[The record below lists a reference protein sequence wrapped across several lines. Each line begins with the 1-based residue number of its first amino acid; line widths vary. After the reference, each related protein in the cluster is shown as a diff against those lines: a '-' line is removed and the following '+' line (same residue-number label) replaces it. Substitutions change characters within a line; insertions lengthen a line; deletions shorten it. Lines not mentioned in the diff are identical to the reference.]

1 VDGPAAP
8 AEAWPGWTELLRVL
22 AFQGG
27 YNTSLVLLGVTLL
40 GAAAGT
46 VGSFALLRRRA
57 LMSDVLS
64 HASLPGLC
72 LAFLAAVA
80 LGASGRSLPVLLA
93 GAAATGILGVL
104 AVQALSAR
112 LPEDA
117 AMGAVLSTFFGAGFV
132 LLSFIQNLGTG
143 EEGGLAKF
151 IYGQT
156 AAMAVPDALA
166 ILLVALGAV
175 AVTALL
181 FKEFRLACFDPDFA
195 QAQGFAVGRIDL
207 ALMALVV
214 AVTVVGLR
222 AVGLILSIALLIIPA
237 AAARFWSERLWV
249 VTLLAALFGA
259 LSGYLGA
266 AASALLPRFPA
277 GGVIVL
283 VAGAVFVLSLLLA
296 PARGVL
302 ATAVRHA
309 RLRLRIASQHLLRA
323 ALEAGERTGD
333 GPAAPV
339 PLAELRLHRRFGRAF
354 LALVLASLRLRGLAA
369 RAEGG
374 AVLLTE
380 AGRREALRVTRNHRL
395 WERFLVDHAEL
406 APSHVDHSAD
416 LVEHVLSPAMVAE
429 LERQLAAAAAAEGSA
444 ARQQRH
450 VGLPPSVHPLSE
462 GSAA

>member
-1 VDGPAAP
+1 MDGLAGPAP
-8 AEAWPGWTELLRVL
+8 GWPGWGELLRVL
-22 AFQGG
+22 AFAGG

-64 HASLPGLC
+64 HATLPGLC

-80 LGASGRSLPVLLA
+80 LGASGRSLPLLLA
-93 GAAATGILGVL
+93 GAAASGILGVL
-104 AVQALSAR
+104 AVQALTAR
-112 LPEDA
+112 AGLPEDA

-132 LLSFIQNLGTG
+132 LLSFIQTLGTG

-156 AAMAVPDALA
+156 AAMAVADALA
-166 ILLVALGAV
+166 ILIVALLAI
-175 AVTALL
+175 AITALL

-195 QAQGFAVGRIDL
+195 QVQGFAVNRIDL

-249 VTLLAALFGA
+249 VTVLAALFGA

-283 VAGAVFVLSLLLA
+283 VAGALFVLSLLVA
-296 PARGVL
+296 PARGVV
-302 ATAVRHA
+302 ATAVRLA

-323 ALEAGERTGD
+323 ALEAGEATG
-333 GPAAPV
+333 GGLAQPPV
-339 PLAELRLHRRFGRAF
+339 PLAGLRLHRRFSRPF
-354 LALVLASLRLRGLAA
+354 LALVLATLRLRGLAG
-369 RAEGG
+369 RVEGG
-374 AVLLTE
+374 GVLLTD
-380 AGRREALRVTRNHRL
+380 AGRREALRITRNHRL
-395 WERFLVDHAEL
+395 WEQFLVSHAEL

-416 LVEHVLSPAMVAE
+416 LVEHILSPPMVAE
-429 LERQLAAAAAAEGSA
+429 LERQLAAKSPPGP
-444 ARQQRH
+444 RY
-450 VGLPPSVHPLSE
+450 VGIPPSVHPLLE
-462 GSAA
+462 GTAV